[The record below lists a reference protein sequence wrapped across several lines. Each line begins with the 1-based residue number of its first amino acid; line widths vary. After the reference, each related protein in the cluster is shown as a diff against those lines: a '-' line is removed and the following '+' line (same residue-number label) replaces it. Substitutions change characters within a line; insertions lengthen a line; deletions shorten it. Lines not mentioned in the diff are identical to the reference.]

1 MLKKQHIKRKST
13 MKAFLLYCTLN
24 CWILLLLLLL
34 DMLQNSRY
42 ITVIISITLA
52 GTLFHSFFCATS
64 RGKYMDS
71 QIINEILFVTG
82 FSSAMIIKQFW
93 VFN

>member
-24 CWILLLLLLL
+24 CWIFVVVGSVTKLTLHYSY
-34 DMLQNSRY
+34 NFNY
-42 ITVIISITLA
+42 IGWNIISFIFYFLRDKY
-52 GTLFHSFFCATS
+52 

-71 QIINEILFVTG
+71 QIVNEI
-82 FSSAMIIKQFW
+82 
-93 VFN
+93 